1 MENALGI
8 ILICI
13 LLILAII
20 STRIAKKKGRSSLA
34 WFFITLLLAPGFL
47 ILLAC
52 YAHSTEAK
60 SNTSCFRISYGA
72 GPHR

>member
-47 ILLAC
+47 ILLEDC
-52 YAHSTEAK
+52 QLIIIK
-60 SNTSCFRISYGA
+60 FIRK
-72 GPHR
+72 

>member
-47 ILLAC
+47 ILLENHNRWLDTG
-52 YAHSTEAK
+52 YQRS
-60 SNTSCFRISYGA
+60 SLRI
-72 GPHR
+72 

>member
-20 STRIAKKKGRSSLA
+20 STRIAKKKGRSYLA

-47 ILLAC
+47 ILLI
-52 YAHSTEAK
+52 K
-60 SNTSCFRISYGA
+60 FIRK
-72 GPHR
+72 